1 MSRKEQKKMNELNG
15 KKGIT
20 LIALVITII
29 ILLILVG
36 VTINLT
42 IGEHGIF
49 NIAKEAGKNYINAQ
63 EYEKTEIDK
72 LFNKIQNINGGTES
86 DAPSIKPI
94 IALEDLKT
102 GDYIKYDTGKSEVG
116 DNGVIICRVLYPT
129 TSEYGLQ
136 IISDKNVKEIALG
149 TGNTWEEGKSAYNN
163 AIENL
168 NNEAEAY
175 INTEYAYD
183 ARCVGSI
190 PTVIDGI
197 FVDKDKHNGE
207 AGTISISSN
216 YTLPTGWESRDTGCY
231 KSDTNYKTD
240 EAQMKNFGLL
250 YNGSSYWLASIRTGM
265 AGNET
270 YMENSFSVR
279 TILHNYGVY
288 ENTYCLRVDN
298 TGNCTIGPFYKNGI
312 RPCISLKSDII
323 KIISGDGTSDNTA
336 YVIGK

>member
-1 MSRKEQKKMNELNG
+1 MKEPNEE
-15 KKGIT
+15 KQKGIT

-72 LFNKIQNINGGTES
+72 LYNKIQNINGETES
-86 DAPSIKPI
+86 DDPPIKPI
-94 IALEDLKT
+94 ISVNDLKA
-102 GDYIKYDTGKSEVG
+102 GDYIKYNTGKSEVG
-116 DNGVIICRVLYPT
+116 DNGIIICRVLYPT
-129 TSEYGLQ
+129 TSQYGLQ

-149 TGNTWEEGKSAYNN
+149 IGNTWEEGKSAYNN

-207 AGTISISSN
+207 AGTISISNN
-216 YTLPTGWESRDTGCY
+216 YTLPAGWKSRDTGCY
-231 KSDTNYKTD
+231 KSDTNYETD
-240 EAQMKNFGLL
+240 ETQMKKFELL
-250 YNGSSYWLASIRTGM
+250 YNGQAYWLASRHTGM

-270 YMENSFSVR
+270 YSENSFSVR

-288 ENTYCLRVDN
+288 NNTYCLKVDN
-298 TGNCTIGPFYKNGI
+298 DGECTIGPFYERGL
-312 RPCISLKSDII
+312 RPCISLKSDVI
-323 KIISGDGTSDNTA
+323 KITSGNGESSETA
-336 YVIGK
+336 YVIEK

>member
-1 MSRKEQKKMNELNG
+1 MNRNRQE
-15 KKGIT
+15 KGIT

-136 IISDKNVKEIALG
+136 IISDRIVKEMALG

-183 ARCVGSI
+183 ARCVGGI
-190 PTVIDGI
+190 PTVMDGI

-207 AGTISISSN
+207 AGTISISSS
-216 YTLPTGWESRDTGCY
+216 YTLPAGWESRDTGCY

-240 EAQMKNFGLL
+240 QAQMRGYGLL
-250 YNGSSYWLASIRTGM
+250 FNGRSYWLASRSAGM
-265 AGNET
+265 SGNET
-270 YMENSFSVR
+270 YEETSFSVR

-288 ENTYCLRVDN
+288 ENAYCLRVDN
-298 TGNCTIGPFYKNGI
+298 GGYCTIGLFNRSGF
-312 RPCISLKSDII
+312 RPCISLRSDII
-323 KIISGDGTSDNTA
+323 KIISGDGTSENTA